1 MRCADYGGR
10 AASPDSP
17 LPEGIRDWCSQIDV
31 DETAAELAAPGVNIL
46 GHFCYPSGLRT
57 SVEAIRDALG
67 YAGVHVSLRDIR
79 TDQSDDPNHVNF
91 TGMELYD
98 TTIVH
103 TQPQPFF
110 DVAFERADLFER
122 IGLSPLW
129 ITQPISC
136 GRYTKNGTG
145 LANWERRPRTM
156 QGPGCL
162 CRVLANEWQSGSR
175 RFR

>member
-1 MRCADYGGR
+1 MEVNPITAE
-10 AASPDSP
+10 AAAEIQRMAAIVKAACGARITGEKQARPSPP
-17 LPEGIRDWCSQIDV
+17 LP
-31 DETAAELAAPGVNIL
+31 
-46 GHFCYPSGLRT
+46 
-57 SVEAIRDALG
+57 
-67 YAGVHVSLRDIR
+67 
-79 TDQSDDPNHVNF
+79 
-91 TGMELYD
+91 
-98 TTIVH
+98 
-103 TQPQPFF
+103 QPVF
-110 DVAFERADLFER
+110 DVAFEGGDLFER